1 MYRVDIFVLV
11 IPTQRISLGIRT
23 RQGKLGLT
31 ALTATSLE
39 NHAYPRKLFACLLP
53 EKKSVKRLFPN
64 RTRLE

>member
-39 NHAYPRKLFACLLP
+39 NHAYPRKLFAFLLP
-53 EKKSVKRLFPN
+53 EKRV
-64 RTRLE
+64 